1 MNEFDGAIMNNYVTS
16 QIHEISKFLEG
27 AKDTIEIRNKN
38 ITEDVNQLLKVM
50 TSLKDLEDRRD
61 ELFLTL
67 DRIEEVLRTYE
78 KKFDKKKES

>member
-1 MNEFDGAIMNNYVTS
+1 
-16 QIHEISKFLEG
+16 
-27 AKDTIEIRNKN
+27 
-38 ITEDVNQLLKVM
+38 M

-61 ELFLTL
+61 EIFLTL

>member
-38 ITEDVNQLLKVM
+38 ITEDVN
-50 TSLKDLEDRRD
+50 
-61 ELFLTL
+61 
-67 DRIEEVLRTYE
+67 
-78 KKFDKKKES
+78 